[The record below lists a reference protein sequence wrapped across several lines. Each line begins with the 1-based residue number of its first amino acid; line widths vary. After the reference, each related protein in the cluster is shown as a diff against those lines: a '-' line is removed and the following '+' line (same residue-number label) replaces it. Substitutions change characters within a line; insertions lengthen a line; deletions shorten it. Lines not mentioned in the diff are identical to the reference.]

1 MPENHVS
8 WDAGAPKFGKTS
20 ATLWETNVTMENLA
34 GKGKHICR
42 YKCPTMWHCDK
53 NKLYDW
59 FVSVFVSFALTMY
72 ACTPCYTA
80 I

>member
-34 GKGKHICR
+34 GKGKHIC
-42 YKCPTMWHCDK
+42 
-53 NKLYDW
+53 
-59 FVSVFVSFALTMY
+59 
-72 ACTPCYTA
+72 
-80 I
+80 